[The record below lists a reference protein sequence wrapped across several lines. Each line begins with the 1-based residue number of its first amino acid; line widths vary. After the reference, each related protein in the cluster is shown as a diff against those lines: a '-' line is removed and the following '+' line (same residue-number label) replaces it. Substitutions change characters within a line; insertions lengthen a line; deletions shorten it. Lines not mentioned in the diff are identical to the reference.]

1 LIFFA
6 VSQPVTITRHEL
18 SQQLEPQSD
27 DGSVPGAPSGYVTSM
42 YDLMELQR
50 HLVSEGKEQALQVMD
65 EDLVLASGQAPVE
78 LGTSNRGE
86 LRRYNARRAGT
97 ETQMPYRSL
106 EKQLHLLPNPDS
118 PRIAIINGFG
128 TGIGDHIVGLTAWR
142 VARDRMLQAG
152 CSSVSAEIWSRTHG
166 VHRASVSCTNE
177 PSITGIRALPVT
189 CRDFMALDAFWDL
202 SGLLDRP
209 SFWRMPTIDFYLETL
224 GVDPSSVA
232 AGDKRNKVRIPA
244 HVQREIDI
252 ALNQIDGPFVL
263 LHPTSSTPLR
273 DMPVPI
279 IQRVSDE
286 LTKRS
291 EFRIASLHEL
301 PVAHEQYVNLSGLF
315 KTHQHFCAVIR
326 RAAGLLTIDTS
337 TYHIADA
344 FDVPSLVIFTTVPPE
359 RWIPY
364 YPTVEGFM
372 LKGVRESK
380 HFGMHRSNDPVV
392 LNDMGRFWEALDAP
406 RLVDRFLGL
415 VRRAGAG

>member
-1 LIFFA
+1 
-6 VSQPVTITRHEL
+6 
-18 SQQLEPQSD
+18 
-27 DGSVPGAPSGYVTSM
+27 M
-42 YDLMELQR
+42 YDLMELRR

-65 EDLVLASGQAPVE
+65 RDLVLASEQAPVE

-86 LRRYNARRAGT
+86 IRRYKARRAGT
-97 ETQMPYRSL
+97 ETHMPFRSL
-106 EKQLHLLPNPDS
+106 EKQLSLLANRDS

-142 VARDRMLQAG
+142 VARERMLQAG
-152 CSSVSAEIWSRTHG
+152 CLEVSAEIWSRTHG
-166 VHRASVSCTNE
+166 VHRARVSCTYE

-224 GVDPSSVA
+224 GVDPASVA
-232 AGDKRNKVRIPA
+232 ARDKRNKIRIPEQI
-244 HVQREIDI
+244 QREVDM
-252 ALNQIDGPFVL
+252 ALDQIGGAFIL

-279 IQRVSDE
+279 IQRVFDE
-286 LTKRS
+286 LARCS
-291 EFRIASLHEL
+291 EARIASLHEL
-301 PVAHEQYVNLSGLF
+301 PVAHKQYVNLSGLF
-315 KTHQHFCAVIR
+315 KTHQHFCAVIK

-359 RWIPY
+359 RWVPY
-364 YPTVEGFM
+364 YPSVEGFM
-372 LKGVRESK
+372 LEGVRESK
-380 HFGMHRSNDPVV
+380 YFGMHRSDDPVV
-392 LNDMGRFWEALDAP
+392 LGDIGRFWEALDVP
-406 RLVDRFLGL
+406 RLVNRFLGL
-415 VRRAGAG
+415 VRDAGTR

>member
-1 LIFFA
+1 MIFFT
-6 VSQPVTITRHEL
+6 VSQPVTITRHKL
-18 SQQLEPQSD
+18 RQQLEPQSD
-27 DGSVPGAPSGYVTSM
+27 NGLAPGTPPGYVTSM
-42 YDLMELQR
+42 YDLMELRR

-65 EDLVLASGQAPVE
+65 EGLVLASEQAPVE

-86 LRRYNARRAGT
+86 IRRYKARRAGT
-97 ETQMPYRSL
+97 ETHMPFRSL
-106 EKQLHLLPNPDS
+106 EKQLSLLANRDS

-142 VARDRMLQAG
+142 VARDLMLQAG

-166 VHRASVSCTNE
+166 VHRAHVSCAYE
-177 PSITGIRALPVT
+177 PSITGIRALPIT

-224 GVDPSSVA
+224 GVDPASVA
-232 AGDKRNKVRIPA
+232 ARDKRNKIRIPEQI
-244 HVQREIDI
+244 QREIDM
-252 ALNQIDGPFVL
+252 ALDQIGGAFIL

-279 IQRVSDE
+279 IQRVFDE
-286 LTKRS
+286 LARSS

-301 PVAHEQYVNLSGLF
+301 PVPQEQYVNLSGLF

-359 RWIPY
+359 RWVPY
-364 YPTVEGFM
+364 YPSVEGFM
-372 LKGVRESK
+372 LEGVRESK
-380 HFGMHRSNDPVV
+380 YFGMHRSDDPVV
-392 LNDMGRFWEALDAP
+392 LGDIGRFWEALDVP
-406 RLVDRFLGL
+406 RLVNRFLGL
-415 VRRAGAG
+415 VRGAGTH